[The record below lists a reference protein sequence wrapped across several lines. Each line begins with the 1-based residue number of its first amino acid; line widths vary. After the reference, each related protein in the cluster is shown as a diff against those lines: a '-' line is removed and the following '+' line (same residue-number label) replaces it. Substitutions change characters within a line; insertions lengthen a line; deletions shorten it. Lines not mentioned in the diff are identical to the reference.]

1 MTSSSP
7 NKPRLIDGD
16 AVSCDRWEAPS
27 IQKPTAKEAA
37 EQAAQQQEVERQR
50 MLTAESIEKLQKQA
64 YAEGRA
70 EGFQKGIDDAA
81 AEIRQRVAH
90 LEAVLNKL
98 DQPLSEL
105 DEEVVGQMVSL
116 SLNIARQLV
125 RRELKIDPGQV
136 VAVVR
141 ETISSLP
148 VAARNIRV
156 FLNPEDAH
164 IVRDALALSS
174 AEQRW
179 EIVEEPVM
187 SRGGCKVVT
196 DTSRIDA
203 SMESRLTAIAANL
216 LGGERKSDDESD
228 AD

>member
-1 MTSSSP
+1 MSSSP

-16 AVSCDRWEAPS
+16 AVSCDRWEVPS
-27 IQKPTAKEAA
+27 IQKPTAKELA
-37 EQAAQQQEVERQR
+37 EQQAEQQEVEHQR
-50 MLTAESIEKLQKQA
+50 MLTAEAIEKLQKQA
-64 YAEGRA
+64 YEEGRA
-70 EGFQKGIDDAA
+70 EGFEKGLADGA
-81 AEIRQRVAH
+81 AEIKQRVAH
-90 LEAVLNKL
+90 LEGVLNKL
-98 DQPLSEL
+98 DQPLAEL
-105 DEEVVGQMVSL
+105 DTEVVDQMVSL
-116 SLNIARQLV
+116 SLTIARQLV
-125 RRELKIDPGQV
+125 RRELRIEPEQV

-156 FLNPEDAH
+156 FLNPEDAQL
-164 IVRDALALSS
+164 VREVLMVPSGD
-174 AEQRW
+174 QRW

-216 LGGERKSDDESD
+216 FGGERKTDDEPGTD
-228 AD
+228 

>member
-1 MTSSSP
+1 MSSSP
-7 NKPRLIDGD
+7 SKPRLIDGD
-16 AVSCDRWEAPS
+16 GVNCDRWEAPS
-27 IQKPTAKEAA
+27 IQKPTAREVA
-37 EQAAQQQEVERQR
+37 EQEQQQQEIEHHR
-50 MLTAESIEKLQKQA
+50 MLTAEAIEELQKKA
-64 YAEGRA
+64 YEEGRA
-70 EGFQKGIDDAA
+70 EGFQKGFDEGEN
-81 AEIRQRVAH
+81 EIRLRVAH

-98 DQPLSEL
+98 NQPLSDM
-105 DEEVVGQMVSL
+105 DETVVEQMVSL
-116 SLNIARQLV
+116 SINIARQLV

-156 FLNPEDAH
+156 FLNPEDAL
-164 IVRDALALSS
+164 IVREMLAVSS
-174 AEQRW
+174 GDQRW
-179 EIVEEPVM
+179 EIVEEPIM

-216 LGGERKSDDESD
+216 LGGERKSDDESGTN
-228 AD
+228 